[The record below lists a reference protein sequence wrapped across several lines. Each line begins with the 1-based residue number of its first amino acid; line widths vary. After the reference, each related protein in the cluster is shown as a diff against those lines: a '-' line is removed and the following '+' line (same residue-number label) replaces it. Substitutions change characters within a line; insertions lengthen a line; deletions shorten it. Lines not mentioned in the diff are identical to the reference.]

1 MILPSHSRRAIFKLC
16 LGTQSSP
23 RPFQGSDEAYT
34 ISIIILGDHFPVFIV
49 WNICINDTKEEV
61 AETIGISVQIEA
73 AEPSI
78 R

>member
-1 MILPSHSRRAIFKLC
+1 MILPSHSRTAIFKLC

-34 ISIIILGDHFPVFIV
+34 ISIIILGDHLPVFIV
-49 WNICINDTKEEV
+49 WNICINDEKEEV
-61 AETIGISVQIEA
+61 AETVGISVQIKI